1 MSRENVEVV
10 KRGIAAYNSRDIN
23 AVYELA
29 TPDFEWVPAIVAM
42 IEGESVRG
50 RDGMERYFQE
60 IADTWEDY
68 RLAIDELRDLDTS
81 VLALGRIEARG
92 LGSGARVDTSWGAIF
107 EFRGGLM
114 SHAHAYLDRDE
125 LLRAAGLSA

>member
-1 MSRENVEVV
+1 MSQENVEVV

-42 IEGESVRG
+42 IEGESVQG

-68 RLAIDELRDLDTS
+68 RLAIDEFRDLGSS

-92 LGSGARVDTSWGAIF
+92 LGSGAQVDTSWGAIF

-114 SHAHAYLDRDE
+114 SHARAYLDCSE
-125 LLRAAGLSA
+125 LLRAAGLTE